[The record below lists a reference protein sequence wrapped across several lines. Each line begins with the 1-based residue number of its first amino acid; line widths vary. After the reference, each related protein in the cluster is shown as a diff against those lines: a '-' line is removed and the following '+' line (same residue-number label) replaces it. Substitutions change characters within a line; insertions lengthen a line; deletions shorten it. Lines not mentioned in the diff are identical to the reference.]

1 MPYGYGVSVNLLQL
15 VQAYTIFANDGVVL
29 KPRLYA
35 NEEIKVGEKVISP
48 NVSKKNENIYAG
60 CC

>member
-15 VQAYTIFANDGVVL
+15 TQAYTIFANDGVVL
-29 KPRLYA
+29 KPRLYT

-48 NVSKKNENIYAG
+48 NVSKK
-60 CC
+60 